1 MTPKAARGFLML
13 LLDNDQTERLRL
25 KERLMEPRWLTP
37 YEISEL
43 FHTKAG
49 PKSESEIQE
58 MEALEEKWGKLLWK
72 RRQLE
77 DRREAIP
84 LRPIEEL
91 HDFDEYV
98 MKHWNHTPEPKMQDY

>member
-1 MTPKAARGFLML
+1 
-13 LLDNDQTERLRL
+13 
-25 KERLMEPRWLTP
+25 
-37 YEISEL
+37 
-43 FHTKAG
+43 
-49 PKSESEIQE
+49 